1 MFAVYKKLLYYVPKQ
16 RPLAYIAIGL
26 TVVSTLLNVGAYYY
40 LYEFLK
46 RLVVDGDMGHADR
59 IVVIDCGRVEA
70 SGTHLELLKASPTY
84 NNLVEKAKLTEEFQ
98 Y

>member
-1 MFAVYKKLLYYVPKQ
+1 MTYFIHKPNPEWQTSNPCLLY
-16 RPLAYIAIGL
+16 
-26 TVVSTLLNVGAYYY
+26 TSVVSTLLNVGAYYY

>member
-1 MFAVYKKLLYYVPKQ
+1 MFRMAVYILP
-16 RPLAYIAIGL
+16 
-26 TVVSTLLNVGAYYY
+26 VSYTHLDVY
-40 LYEFLK
+40 K
-46 RLVVDGDMGHADR
+46 RQDR
-59 IVVIDCGRVEA
+59 LVVIDCGRVEA